1 MDQKSWGTWQINDLR
16 VIKSEEFIDDED
28 GEVCYCIY
36 SFSIDAVSFV
46 GEDVINSLRE
56 RGIQELDNLPTN

>member
-1 MDQKSWGTWQINDLR
+1 MDQTNWETWQINDLR
-16 VIKSEEFIDDED
+16 VIKSEELIDDED
-28 GEVCYCIY
+28 GKVCYCIY

-46 GEDVINSLRE
+46 GENIIKLLQE